1 MVDEGEISTRSKIY
15 MKIAI
20 ATDCHLGYEI
30 KAKQAH
36 DNDSFITFE
45 EILELA
51 VQHDVD
57 FVLLGG
63 DLFHDAKPS
72 QKVILECSMT
82 SLFSVDYDIAV
93 LNDFDNE
100 DILEDS
106 EEVSSNNIDGILD
119 ISTQMDL
126 MTNSLTDNELA
137 STPISI
143 SSIAKDDTINHSNDN
158 IHISRGISLTGISD
172 KYKEIIIDDIAIEND
187 KNLSMRLKLQPLD
200 LKKNDNGLQKKRD
213 KTPGQDLL
221 EWYKDITRNFPDDKV
236 TNLTTSWRNGM
247 AFKAVIHHSKP
258 KLM

>member
-72 QKVILECSMT
+72 QKVILEYMQSMT

-158 IHISRGISLTGISD
+158 IHISRGISLT
-172 KYKEIIIDDIAIEND
+172 
-187 KNLSMRLKLQPLD
+187 
-200 LKKNDNGLQKKRD
+200 D